1 MIQLIIF
8 LLVSWFSACLN
19 WINLNNHLKS
29 RHIKAEVIFDSVL
42 TGLPWRISANQSF
55 RRFEYTSN
63 WSLWRISQNQ
73 YKSKHEEFLNLF
85 QLDYLEESVTIN
97 VNQRVQIKIS
107 EDLNILQIDHY
118 DKTIKINP
126 NRSMKNFWLC
136 FN

>member
-8 LLVSWFSACLN
+8 LLVSWFLACLN

-29 RHIKAEVIFDSVL
+29 RQIKAEVIFDSVL

-73 YKSKHEEFLNLF
+73 YKSKHEEFLTLSK
-85 QLDYLEESVTIN
+85 LGYLEESVTISA
-97 VNQRVQIKIS
+97 NQSFRS
-107 EDLNILQIDHY
+107 LNILQIDY
-118 DKTIKINP
+118 YEKSVKINT
-126 NRSMKNFWLC
+126 NQSMKNFWLC